1 MDSMAKKI
9 KQLREANNMTLEQVG
24 DIVGVGKS
32 TVRKWETGLIANMRR
47 DKIAKLAEALHT
59 TPAYLMGWEE
69 NKGSDGEGALSEN
82 TDPYKAKLDECY
94 NMLNNYGKREAC
106 QRVSEL
112 TEISRYTVDDEDYMQ
127 MPQIVD
133 SEENLEVESKQ
144 APKISEEERQKQ
156 LAQFLKDRREGKIRF
171 TSYAAYGGDGVKVKR
186 TTKEESE
193 ALAEAVRKIKEAR
206 KHKNPGDDKP

>member
-1 MDSMAKKI
+1 MMKI
-9 KQLREANNMTLEQVG
+9 GDRIKIRREELGITQTELAASIHSTKQTIYKYENS
-24 DIVGVGKS
+24 IVTNIPS
-32 TVRKWETGLIANMRR
+32 
-47 DKIAKLAEALHT
+47 DKIEMLAQVLHT

-127 MPQIVD
+127 TPQIVD
-133 SEENLEVESKQ
+133 SEEDLEVESKQ
-144 APKISEEERQKQ
+144 APKLSEEERQKQ
-156 LAQFLKDRREGKIRF
+156 LAQILKDRREGKIRF